1 MKIAIAIISV
11 LAFLVLAGIYGGLFK
26 IWPTSWPDSDLNI
39 GTVQIEQLKK
49 LRSEVK
55 FHEDPKTFY
64 PGAASEASRVSLE
77 TAVNGTI
84 DLIIP
89 TLKQKPKKSSILGI
103 FKPVLLSLSLLDS
116 EDKDQLLNYFNR
128 ILQTV
133 GVQSSNE
140 LFNVWRYGFP
150 YGWFS

>member
-1 MKIAIAIISV
+1 MKFAIAIISV
-11 LAFLVLAGIYGGLFK
+11 LTFLVLAGFYGWLFQ
-26 IWPTSWPDSDLNI
+26 IWPTSWPDSDLKI
-39 GTVQIEQLKK
+39 STVQIEQLKQ
-49 LRSEVK
+49 LRSEAK

-64 PGAASEASRVSLE
+64 PGAANEASRVGLE

-89 TLKQKPKKSSILGI
+89 VTHQNPKKSSILSI
-103 FKPVLLSLSLLDS
+103 FKSVLLSLSLLDS
-116 EDKDQLLNYFNR
+116 EDKDQLINYFNR

-150 YGWFS
+150 YGWFN

>member
-1 MKIAIAIISV
+1 MKTVLAIISV
-11 LAFLVLAGIYGGLFK
+11 LAFIVLAGLYGWLFQV
-26 IWPTSWPDSDLNI
+26 WPTSWPDNDLKI
-39 GTVQIEQLKK
+39 STVQIEQLKQ
-49 LRSEVK
+49 LRSELK

-64 PGAASEASRVSLE
+64 PGAANEASRVSLE
-77 TAVNGTI
+77 TAVNRTI

-89 TLKQKPKKSSILGI
+89 AINQNPKKSSILGI

-116 EDKDQLLNYFNR
+116 EDKDQLLSYFSR

-150 YGWFS
+150 YGWFN